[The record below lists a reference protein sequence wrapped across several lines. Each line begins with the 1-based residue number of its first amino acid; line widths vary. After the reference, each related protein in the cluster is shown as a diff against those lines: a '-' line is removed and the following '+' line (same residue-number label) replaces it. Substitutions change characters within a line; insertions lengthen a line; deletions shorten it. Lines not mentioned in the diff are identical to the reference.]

1 MKREELLEK
10 LHEVTFAA
18 FLTDLVTEECIEAI
32 TMTARGTNCRWM
44 GYDEWKVYEI
54 RPCGSGTWTEIREKI
69 RGGVLTASD
78 LKGTDLGR
86 VLKDAAEE
94 AADVDCS
101 RFFSGLLE
109 LPGECPGVLYCYC
122 ASEEEPLSFFTDQ
135 EQLAKALAEAF
146 SEVDTTWEEME
157 TEDLQDW
164 LDQYEE
170 EGKEIP
176 CIGFDEDAPD
186 DAGEADGSGS
196 AEDGGIRRY
205 FIEEVKC
212 GVTAGGMACG
222 PVPGNVVAS
231 VRYTFGR
238 VENWFTMIET
248 DGIPTVFVTEE
259 DVFEEIL
266 KDDFDEEFEE
276 YLEYHEIDLL
286 NGIQLNGGYEV
297 MIDTI
302 MEKPESPA
310 APLIKYMMALV
321 RCETGAVPGL
331 IRMAEGHYVDELE
344 IPVSDVEE
352 EYLESLEEED

>member
-32 TMTARGTNCRWM
+32 TMTASGTNCRWM

-69 RGGVLTASD
+69 RDGVLTASD

-86 VLKDAAEE
+86 VLKDAA
-94 AADVDCS
+94 DVDCS
-101 RFFSGLLE
+101 RFFSGLLD
-109 LPGECPGVLYCYC
+109 LPGECPEVLYCYC

-135 EQLAKALAEAF
+135 EQLGRALAEVF

-170 EGKEIP
+170 EGEEIP
-176 CIGFDEDAPD
+176 CLSFDDDVPE
-186 DAGEADGSGS
+186 DAGEADGGGE

-205 FIEEVKC
+205 FIEEAKC

-222 PVPGNVVAS
+222 PVPGYVVAS
-231 VRYTFGR
+231 VRYTFGS
-238 VENWFTMIET
+238 VENWFTMVET
-248 DGIPTVFVTEE
+248 DGIPSVFVTEE

-266 KDDFDEEFEE
+266 EDNFDEEFQE
-276 YLEYHEIDLL
+276 YMEYHEIDLL
-286 NGIQLNGGYEV
+286 NGIQLNGGYED
-297 MIDTI
+297 II
-302 MEKPESPA
+302 ENIREKPESPA
-310 APLIKYMMALV
+310 APLIKYMMALI
-321 RCETGAVPGL
+321 RCETEEVPEL
-331 IRMAEGHYVDELE
+331 TRMAEGQYVDELE

-352 EYLESLEEED
+352 EYLDSLEEEE